1 MRAGEAGEGSKLT
14 PGGLP
19 TPFWGIIGPGQDI
32 TTRTPITWMEVTTIS
47 IVTLRS
53 IWHNS
58 AADLFAFW
66 KIFAANLRILW
77 RHLSSSSS
85 SSFSL
90 IVS

>member
-58 AADLFAFW
+58 AADFLRLGKFLQQIWESCGATYRQNYELFSA
-66 KIFAANLRILW
+66 L
-77 RHLSSSSS
+77 
-85 SSFSL
+85 
-90 IVS
+90 